1 MSSARASASELA
13 NSRTTVC
20 PRCFHRFPEILQAV
34 YFVTIT
40 SDFARRAPTAH
51 GGCGCGRFR
60 HRAFAPAPRFLEVRR
75 RRSRCS
81 SRCCHRYSN
90 SRSGL
95 RVNAPA
101 GTPPT
106 AVVHSGGGAGT
117 GTARASAA
125 WAGSSPAPVT
135 VSAPCW
141 QIRGEPQRWLLRRQ
155 LRDLPVRWIS
165 SCAAV
170 GTNDSSRRKCRLRSR
185 LRPRCRVPTRFLR
198 AW

>member
-1 MSSARASASELA
+1 MSSARASASEVA
-13 NSRTTVC
+13 NSRMTVC
-20 PRCFHRFPEILQAV
+20 PRCFPRFPEILQAG
-34 YFVTIT
+34 YSVTIT

-51 GGCGCGRFR
+51 GGCGRFR

-106 AVVHSGGGAGT
+106 AAVHSGGGAGM
-117 GTARASAA
+117 GTDRASAA

-141 QIRGEPQRWLLRRQ
+141 QIRGEPRRWLLRRQ
-155 LRDLPVRWIS
+155 PRDPLVRWIS

-170 GTNDSSRRKCRLRSR
+170 YTNDSSRRRCRLRSR
-185 LRPRCRVPTRFLR
+185 LRPRYRVPTRFLR